1 MASAAARL
9 LHTYAI
15 QVSFL
20 LRADEVIRGLP
31 RGQAGIAVCPSAEA
45 PPALVNSRG
54 GARVTHGL
62 GAASDG
68 IQANTEILS
77 KSDCFAYEV
86 CDLIVGVCILTTSL
100 KCALIRMVKV
110 ATAKKHQSD

>member
-9 LHTYAI
+9 LRTYAI

-45 PPALVNSRG
+45 P
-54 GARVTHGL
+54 
-62 GAASDG
+62 ASPGKLSGRRSSDPR
-68 IQANTEILS
+68 IRRCVRWHPSQYRDTQQA
-77 KSDCFAYEV
+77 
-86 CDLIVGVCILTTSL
+86 
-100 KCALIRMVKV
+100 
-110 ATAKKHQSD
+110 